1 MSKSTTKKVSRIKT
15 RKKAWFKIFAPQ
27 VFGNKEIGETYLP
40 AAENA
45 LGRLLKISL
54 KDITGNVKDQNAY
67 IGFKIAKAE
76 GSALRT
82 EVISYQLTPASVKRL
97 VRKNTARLDDYFT
110 FTTKD
115 KKTVILKTLL
125 ITFNISKRSTEAR
138 LRKMLQDLLRAEI
151 TTEDFTTFL
160 SNVVTNKVQ
169 ATVRKKLNKIYPLKE
184 VAIRVAILQQGTGTP
199 KEDVLETA
207 PQEEPRAEAVPLVE
221 EASVEETDVEEAAL

>member
-115 KKTVILKTLL
+115 
-125 ITFNISKRSTEAR
+125 
-138 LRKMLQDLLRAEI
+138 
-151 TTEDFTTFL
+151 
-160 SNVVTNKVQ
+160 
-169 ATVRKKLNKIYPLKE
+169 
-184 VAIRVAILQQGTGTP
+184 
-199 KEDVLETA
+199 
-207 PQEEPRAEAVPLVE
+207 
-221 EASVEETDVEEAAL
+221 